1 MEKRKKTMKNLMKN
15 MPRLFP
21 RKVSCPVVKN
31 YIQHM
36 NYGLLDM
43 IIIMEFPMEE
53 LKKNS
58 ILDSLPYQSQQ
69 GDQSLIVI

>member
-21 RKVSCPVVKN
+21 RKASCPVVKN
-31 YIQHM
+31 YIQYM

-53 LKKNS
+53 LEKNS